1 MFILIRALDGRIGPA
16 GKDTTSATFN
26 TYDKAFEMMVAFIEE
41 DGGGEYSYD
50 FGNGYSDVDG
60 VLYVYEIFEV

>member
-16 GKDTTSATFN
+16 GKDTTILVTD
-26 TYDKAFEMMVAFIEE
+26 TYEAAVDLMASFIKT
-41 DGGGEYSYD
+41 DGGGEYSRD

-60 VLYVYEIFEV
+60 VLYGYEIFEV

>member
-16 GKDTTSATFN
+16 GKDTTYIVTH
-26 TYDKAFEMMVAFIEE
+26 TYDEAFRLMVAFIEN
-41 DGGGEYSYD
+41 DGSGECSYD

-60 VLYVYEIFEV
+60 VLYGYEIFEV